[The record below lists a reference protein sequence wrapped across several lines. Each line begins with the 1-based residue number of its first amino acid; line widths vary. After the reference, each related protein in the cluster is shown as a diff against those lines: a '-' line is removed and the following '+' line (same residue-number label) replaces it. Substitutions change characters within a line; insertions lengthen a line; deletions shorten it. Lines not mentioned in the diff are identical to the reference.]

1 MLAFALLWC
10 LWPGLTLGDTPP
22 ASESMDE
29 KVSPIVHKIIE
40 SQQRLEDPMPILLIP
55 GFASSRLRAYTF
67 TDCPGNVLDF
77 TLNSDV
83 WLDVGM
89 VLAAKSCFIHCMGLN
104 PEDQSDPEN
113 PRCRVRPDQGLDAIS
128 ELSPGRLTG
137 PLSAVWKYLI
147 NMLLEM
153 GFIPDQTLLVAPY
166 DFRLAPFQLE
176 ERDGFFTKMKEQI
189 ENAVRADE
197 RRFRKKH
204 PGTKSRLVQKG
215 LMVIGHS
222 MGNPIFRYF
231 EAWIKYTMGEGP
243 GKEWLRQNVNTYIAV
258 GAPLLGAQFAVQAAV
273 SGLTFGLPISEYDAR
288 EMGIG
293 FSSYGMVLPVD
304 PSRIDKRHRLLNNG
318 YTKYPVPVSSVK
330 YPNGSIEQYGASEDI
345 WGASLW
351 QHLQEFD
358 SWSKYV
364 ELYIKNLY
372 ESDPVMDFMDSW
384 KRPDVQNVYCVY
396 GVNRKTP
403 VSFQFSFPDNGYEH
417 DWDTV
422 MTIYEEGKRVY
433 ADDGSPVEVKEPQ
446 SHSKS
451 GDGTVSYFSLSWCH
465 TWMQERINITR
476 VPQKAFYE
484 TDDLVELRDATI
496 EDYVKLETTGDT
508 GYNTFFEERH
518 QEKGKFG
525 VSSTAV
531 WELDNVDHRA
541 VIFEPV
547 FLEQMSHQLHVQNK
561 VVGRMEKQIEKTID
575 QMLAT
580 ISIFPSR
587 GEPAEP
593 ISDNDC
599 YWDYS
604 KVMCAFPNHCG
615 YYYQFGDYHLGLSC
629 RLHKNWRKEGGM
641 MTAKHTEV
649 AHDEEC
655 ECEGYFCFYGL
666 CKFKKPCQSSFSA
679 PGLTD
684 QWGRCQ
690 QAVNFKDL
698 QMIGLDKTIIDFED
712 DGSCQAD
719 GTCVMGK
726 G

>member
-55 GFASSRLRAYTF
+55 VEKDSAELLCCALGFASSRLRAYTF

-176 ERDGFFTKMKEQI
+176 VHNCSHLETERTTENMDKLNIRIHDIGFLLRIRGCFFKKHAIDLDSSPSRSKSFFLLGGRERDGFFTKMKEQI

-197 RRFRKKH
+197 RRFRKVPFYFDSIFAKH

-351 QHLQEFD
+351 QHLQD
-358 SWSKYV
+358 
-364 ELYIKNLY
+364 
-372 ESDPVMDFMDSW
+372 DPVMDFMDSW

-451 GDGTVSYFSLSWCH
+451 GDGT
-465 TWMQERINITR
+465 
-476 VPQKAFYE
+476 
-484 TDDLVELRDATI
+484 DDLVELRDATI

-547 FLEQMSHQLHVQNK
+547 FLEQMSHQLHVQGEQESSYTQENTSYTL
-561 VVGRMEKQIEKTID
+561 MSSNEHANLD
-575 QMLAT
+575 F
-580 ISIFPSR
+580 IS
-587 GEPAEP
+587 A
-593 ISDNDC
+593 N
-599 YWDYS
+599 
-604 KVMCAFPNHCG
+604 
-615 YYYQFGDYHLGLSC
+615 
-629 RLHKNWRKEGGM
+629 
-641 MTAKHTEV
+641 
-649 AHDEEC
+649 
-655 ECEGYFCFYGL
+655 
-666 CKFKKPCQSSFSA
+666 
-679 PGLTD
+679 
-684 QWGRCQ
+684 
-690 QAVNFKDL
+690 
-698 QMIGLDKTIIDFED
+698 
-712 DGSCQAD
+712 
-719 GTCVMGK
+719 
-726 G
+726 